1 MKLDE
6 VTPVLDV
13 HPPHGETHG
22 PRDFFIH
29 LFTITIGLLIALG
42 LEGAVEWQHHRHLA
56 HDAEASMSSE
66 IKNNASGMPETIDG
80 LHKEQESLK
89 HDVVVLNGII
99 KTGKPPEHGNMD
111 ITFHMHTFDSLSWTT
126 AQTTGALAY
135 MPYSQASEFASLYKA
150 QEELSASEQV
160 AARDAAVS
168 LAPFLNSEPGATD
181 FSSADA
187 SAMKKNIETLQ
198 GQLMIVDSFM
208 TSLDG
213 HYKKFVAAHP
223 G

>member
-1 MKLDE
+1 MI
-6 VTPVLDV
+6 DV
-13 HPPHGETHG
+13 HPPHAAAHG

-56 HDAEASMSSE
+56 HDAEASMTSE
-66 IKNNASGMPETIDG
+66 VKSNASGIEEELDA
-80 LHKEQESLK
+80 LHKEQEALK

-99 KTGKPPEHGNMD
+99 RTGKPPEHESMN

-160 AARDAAVS
+160 AGRDAAIS
-168 LAPFLNSEPGATD
+168 LAPFLNEEPGAPD
-181 FSSADA
+181 FSAIDSA
-187 SAMKKNIETLQ
+187 AMKKNIETLQ
-198 GQLMIVDSFM
+198 GQLLIVDSFM
-208 TSLDG
+208 KGLDE